1 MYTNVILLG
10 IQTSTFL
17 IRGLNMKRINLSDGE
32 WNIMNVLWEGAPM
45 TIMQLTAALKE
56 STGWS
61 KHTIIT
67 MLGRMESKGA
77 VRYENGVRAK
87 QYYPAVER
95 AETVL
100 GETESFLG
108 KVYSGSL
115 GLMVNTMVERNS
127 LSKKEID
134 ELYAILKRA
143 EEEGK

>member
-1 MYTNVILLG
+1 
-10 IQTSTFL
+10 
-17 IRGLNMKRINLSDGE
+17 MKRVNLSDGE
-32 WNIMNVLWEGAPM
+32 WNIMNVLWEAAPN
-45 TIMQLTAALKE
+45 TITRLTAALNE

-77 VRYENGVRAK
+77 VRYEEGIRAK

-95 AETVL
+95 TETVL
-100 GETESFLG
+100 GETESFLD

-115 GLMVNTMVERNS
+115 GLMVNTMVKKNS
-127 LSKKEID
+127 LSKEEID

-143 EEEGK
+143 EEEAK

>member
-1 MYTNVILLG
+1 
-10 IQTSTFL
+10 
-17 IRGLNMKRINLSDGE
+17 MKRINLSDGE
-32 WNIMNVLWEGAPM
+32 WNIMNVLWEDAPM

-61 KHTIIT
+61 KHTVIT

-77 VRYENGVRAK
+77 VRFENGVRAK

-100 GETESFLG
+100 EETESFLG

>member
-1 MYTNVILLG
+1 
-10 IQTSTFL
+10 
-17 IRGLNMKRINLSDGE
+17 MKRINLSDGE
-32 WNIMNVLWEGAPM
+32 WNIMNILWDTAPQ
-45 TIMQLTAALKE
+45 TITQLTAALKE

-67 MLGRMESKGA
+67 MLGRMESKGS
-77 VRYENGVRAK
+77 VRYEEGIRAK

-100 GETESFLG
+100 GETESFLD

-115 GLMVNTMVERNS
+115 GLLINTMVEKNS
-127 LSKKEID
+127 LSKREID
-134 ELYAILKRA
+134 ELYAILKKA

>member
-1 MYTNVILLG
+1 
-10 IQTSTFL
+10 
-17 IRGLNMKRINLSDGE
+17 MKKINLSDGE
-32 WNIMNVLWEGAPM
+32 WIIMNELWDNAPG
-45 TIMQLTAALKE
+45 TITQLTAALKQ

-77 VRYENGVRAK
+77 VRHEEGLRAK

-95 AETVL
+95 TETVL
-100 GETESFLG
+100 GETESFLE

-115 GLMVNTMVERNS
+115 GLMVNTMVEKNS
-127 LSKKEID
+127 LSKEEID

-143 EEEGK
+143 EEESK

>member
-1 MYTNVILLG
+1 MLG
-10 IQTSTFL
+10 IQLFTFVRE
-17 IRGLNMKRINLSDGE
+17 ITYMKRVNLSDGE
-32 WNIMNVLWEGAPM
+32 WNIMNVLWEAAPN
-45 TIMQLTAALKE
+45 TITRLTAVLNE

-77 VRYENGVRAK
+77 VRYEEGIRAK

-95 AETVL
+95 TETVL
-100 GETESFLG
+100 GETESFLD

-115 GLMVNTMVERNS
+115 GLMVNTMVKKNS
-127 LSKKEID
+127 LSKEEID

-143 EEEGK
+143 EEEAK

>member
-1 MYTNVILLG
+1 
-10 IQTSTFL
+10 
-17 IRGLNMKRINLSDGE
+17 MKRINLSDGE
-32 WNIMNVLWEGAPM
+32 WNIMNVLWEASPQ
-45 TIMQLTAALKE
+45 TITQLTAALKE

-77 VRYENGVRAK
+77 VRYEKGTRAK

-95 AETVL
+95 VETAL
-100 GETESFLG
+100 EETESFLD

-115 GLMVNTMVERNS
+115 GLMINTMVEKTS

-134 ELYAILKRA
+134 ELYAILKKA
-143 EEEGK
+143 EGEEK

>member
-1 MYTNVILLG
+1 M
-10 IQTSTFL
+10 
-17 IRGLNMKRINLSDGE
+17 RRINLSDGE
-32 WNIMNVLWEGAPM
+32 WSIMNALWEEAPK
-45 TIMQLTAALKE
+45 TITQLTADLKE
-56 STGWS
+56 STAWS

-77 VRYENGVRAK
+77 VRYEQGIRAK

-100 GETESFLG
+100 EETESFLE

-115 GLMVNTMVERNS
+115 GLMVNTMVEKNS
-127 LSKKEID
+127 LSKEEID

-143 EEEGK
+143 EEEEK

>member
-1 MYTNVILLG
+1 
-10 IQTSTFL
+10 
-17 IRGLNMKRINLSDGE
+17 MKKINLSDGE
-32 WNIMNVLWEGAPM
+32 WIIMNELWDNAPE
-45 TIMQLTAALKE
+45 TITQLTGTLKQ

-77 VRYENGVRAK
+77 VRHEEGIRAK

-95 AETVL
+95 TETVL
-100 GETESFLG
+100 GETESFLE

-115 GLMVNTMVERNS
+115 GLMVNTMVEKNS
-127 LSKKEID
+127 LSKEEIN

-143 EEEGK
+143 EEESK

>member
-1 MYTNVILLG
+1 
-10 IQTSTFL
+10 
-17 IRGLNMKRINLSDGE
+17 MKRVNLSDGE
-32 WNIMNVLWEGAPM
+32 WNIMNVLWEAAPN
-45 TIMQLTAALKE
+45 TITRLTVALNE

-77 VRYENGVRAK
+77 VRYEEGIRAK

-95 AETVL
+95 TETVL
-100 GETESFLG
+100 GETESFLD

-115 GLMVNTMVERNS
+115 GLMVNTMVKKNS
-127 LSKKEID
+127 LSKEEID

-143 EEEGK
+143 EEEAK